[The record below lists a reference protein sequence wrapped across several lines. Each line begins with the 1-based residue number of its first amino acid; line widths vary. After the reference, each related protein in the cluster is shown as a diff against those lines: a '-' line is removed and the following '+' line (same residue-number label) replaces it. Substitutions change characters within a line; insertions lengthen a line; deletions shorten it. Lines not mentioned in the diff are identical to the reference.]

1 MSRAVSLSVCIAF
14 ALAGAAAQEQ
24 PSPDNRS
31 VHTEMHNVL
40 YHFTDASAVHITQ
53 LEGELVPT
61 TATGIP
67 VFDDP
72 NSFTLNIRT
81 AEISITTDALA
92 SALNQYA
99 FAAPDAPIKE
109 IQISIK
115 DGKLDIH
122 GKLHSKGGIPFESV
136 GSLSVTAEGEI
147 RVHTESVKAAH
158 LPIKG
163 LMDLLGTDIAKMIDT
178 SKVRGVRLEKDDLIL
193 TPAELFPP
201 PHVLGRL
208 SAVALRGN
216 EIVQTYGGPP
226 AKPSIP
232 GNYMAYRGADLRF
245 GKLTMS
251 DTDLTLIDMNPEDP
265 FDFYLEHYKEQLSA
279 GYTKN
284 TLSSGLRSY
293 FRDYNKLTPKQRTH
307 K

>member
-1 MSRAVSLSVCIAF
+1 MYRSALPLVCIAF
-14 ALAGAAAQEQ
+14 VFAAANGQAQ
-24 PSPDNRS
+24 SPATSRS

-40 YHFTDASAVHITQ
+40 YHFTDSSAVHIVQ

-99 FAAPDAPIKE
+99 FAASDAPIKE

-122 GKLHSKGGIPFESV
+122 GKLHSKGGIPFECV
-136 GSLSVTAEGEI
+136 GSLSVTTEGEI

-158 LPIKG
+158 LPVKG
-163 LMDLLGTDIAKMIDT
+163 LMDLLGENIAKMIDT
-178 SKVRGVRLEKDDLIL
+178 RKVHGVRVEQNDLIL
-193 TPAELFPP
+193 TPAELFP
-201 PHVLGRL
+201 
-208 SAVALRGN
+208 
-216 EIVQTYGGPP
+216 
-226 AKPSIP
+226 
-232 GNYMAYRGADLRF
+232 
-245 GKLTMS
+245 
-251 DTDLTLIDMNPEDP
+251 
-265 FDFYLEHYKEQLSA
+265 
-279 GYTKN
+279 
-284 TLSSGLRSY
+284 
-293 FRDYNKLTPKQRTH
+293 
-307 K
+307 